1 MIFFLLFC
9 CFISGCMISD
19 KKLNEQNHTPTVAPP
34 ISPADTNSLDQKIH
48 APKSEKSRQQP
59 NNTSTLISGTGKVVY
74 QDLEGG
80 VYTIIGEDG
89 VQYLPSTLSSEL
101 KVNGTM
107 VSYSFLPLHDTV
119 SMYMV
124 GRPVEI
130 ISISSLSPAGSD
142 NRSEPLI
149 EFEKSGGVTGS
160 YELLRIYADQHAEVT
175 KWNQMV
181 SVNLTDDEIHNVRLI
196 CNKTDFLSIKSQMVQ
211 SNQVPDAISYT
222 IRYQNFTIKSN
233 GGEEP
238 EPLKPV
244 ISLLNSL
251 LEKHTVSPIAAN
263 KTLEGSAWR
272 LSSYSR
278 SGGISTTIPNNT
290 QVSAIFGKEGIITG
304 SSGCNTYSGL
314 YDLNGTNLSFSQ
326 VIVTRMACLDPG
338 TLEIESSYLKLLDQV
353 RFVSGQE
360 KKLTMTNTNNTT
372 LLVFNQ
378 MKG

>member
-1 MIFFLLFC
+1 
-9 CFISGCMISD
+9 
-19 KKLNEQNHTPTVAPP
+19 LNEQNHTPTVAPT
-34 ISPADTNSLDQKIH
+34 ISPTDINSLDQKIH
-48 APKSEKSRQQP
+48 APKSEKPTQQP
-59 NNTSTLISGTGKVVY
+59 NNNNTLISGTGEVLY

-89 VQYLPSTLSSEL
+89 VQYLPSSLPSEL
-101 KVNGTM
+101 KVNGTK
-107 VSYSFLPLHDTV
+107 VSYSSRQLHDTI

-124 GRPVEI
+124 GKPVEI
-130 ISISSLSPAGSD
+130 ISISLLSPAGTG

-149 EFEKSGGVTGS
+149 EFEKAGGVTGS
-160 YELLRIYADQHAEVT
+160 YELLRIFADQHGEVT
-175 KWNQMV
+175 KWNQIS
-181 SVNLTDDEIHNVRLI
+181 SVNLTDDEIENVRKT
-196 CNKTDFLSIKSQMVQ
+196 CNKTDFLSIKSQMAQ

-238 EPLKPV
+238 EPLKLV

-251 LEKHTVSPIAAN
+251 LEKHTISPITAN

-278 SGGISTTIPNNT
+278 SDGISTPVPNNT
-290 QVSAIFGKEGIITG
+290 QVSAIFGKDRIITG

-314 YDLNGTNLSFSQ
+314 YNLNGTNLSFSQ

-338 TLEIESSYLKLLDQV
+338 TLETENSYLKLLEQV
-353 RFVSGQE
+353 RVVSGQE
-360 KKLTMTNTNNTT
+360 KKLTMTNANNTT